1 MRLRGNEL
9 LEKNDGKG
17 DDLRLPFFV
26 TPPISDFTT
35 FLIRKMNIKHNS
47 TKKEAAQETAS
58 TRKNSMNVFLP
69 LVYTEDIRI
78 GR

>member
-1 MRLRGNEL
+1 M
-9 LEKNDGKG
+9 EKVTTYAC
-17 DDLRLPFFV
+17 LFFV

-58 TRKNSMNVFLP
+58 TRKNSMIVFLP